1 MTLFASA
8 APEINANVVP
18 PSDFSQIPVQPS
30 HHIANVQG
38 RPALVQFL
46 HSASYPTPGNA
57 QDPGFSG
64 DTFHF
69 THRHLPYDS
78 SIRINM

>member
-8 APEINANVVP
+8 APEINAKLVP

-30 HHIANVQG
+30 HHIAMCQG

-46 HSASYPTPGNA
+46 HSASYPTPESA

-69 THRHLPYDS
+69 THRHFLHDS